1 MYLCQFGDVFYWH
14 KIPFQEW
21 GVGVHADIV
30 SALYLTNLHGKL
42 FPASDHFYFKFLEN
56 EIIYSC

>member
-1 MYLCQFGDVFYWH
+1 MYLCQFGDVFHWH
-14 KIPFQEW
+14 KVPFQEW
-21 GVGVHADIV
+21 GGGGYADII
-30 SALYLTNLHGKL
+30 SDLYLTNLHGKL